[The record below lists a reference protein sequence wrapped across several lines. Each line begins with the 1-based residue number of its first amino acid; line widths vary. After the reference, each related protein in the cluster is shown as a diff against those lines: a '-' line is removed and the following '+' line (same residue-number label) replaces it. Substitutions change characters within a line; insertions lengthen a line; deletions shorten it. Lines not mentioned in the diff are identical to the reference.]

1 MQQERNISKEAEELI
16 EKVKELLKVKTKSE
30 DALRII
36 DTEGIGH
43 MRIIAY
49 QFEGDLS
56 LEDCALDECQNG
68 AVKLMLTSVIST
80 RLEQTSKELTEIL
93 DKVNGQTEEPLPT
106 MEPDTYVLKR
116 ERR

>member
-49 QFEGDLS
+49 QF
-56 LEDCALDECQNG
+56 
-68 AVKLMLTSVIST
+68 
-80 RLEQTSKELTEIL
+80 
-93 DKVNGQTEEPLPT
+93 
-106 MEPDTYVLKR
+106 
-116 ERR
+116 

>member
-1 MQQERNISKEAEELI
+1 MQQERNICKEAEELI

-43 MRIIAY
+43 IEMRAF
-49 QFEGDLS
+49 QFDAGLF
-56 LEDCALDECQNG
+56 LEDCALDEGQSG

-80 RLEQTSKELTEIL
+80 RLEQTNKELTEIL
-93 DKVNGQTEEPLPT
+93 DKVNGQTEESLPT
-106 MEPDTYVLKR
+106 MEPDTYVRRR
-116 ERR
+116 EWR